1 MKITQKATFYDIFIN
16 CYNSLFSSWYN
27 RNTMATY
34 RGQASTYDIGEAPPF
49 VNWTFVKGDTAAFKV
64 YLTDDAK
71 VPLNIPDWNI
81 SMQIKRPTT
90 TPVVSGVITDNAT
103 LLYTLVP
110 TQDADDLVG
119 EFTVSLEANETDTL
133 RTNDIFDIEV
143 SLDGDAI
150 VWTVAQGKLI
160 VLEDVTA

>member
-1 MKITQKATFYDIFIN
+1 
-16 CYNSLFSSWYN
+16 
-27 RNTMATY
+27 MANF
-34 RGQASTYDIGEAPPF
+34 RGQSSTYDIGEKPPF

-71 VPLNIPDWNI
+71 VPLVIPDWNI

-90 TPVVSGVITDNAT
+90 NPVVPGQITDTAT
-103 LLYTLVP
+103 LIHTLTP
-110 TQDADDLVG
+110 IQDADDLVG
-119 EFTVSLEANETDTL
+119 EFTVSLSASQTSVL
-133 RTNDIFDIEV
+133 QTNDIFDIEV
-143 SLDGDAI
+143 SLGEDAI

>member
-1 MKITQKATFYDIFIN
+1 
-16 CYNSLFSSWYN
+16 
-27 RNTMATY
+27 MATY

-49 VNWTFVKGDTAAFKV
+49 VNWTFVRGDTATFKV

-90 TPVVSGVITDNAT
+90 SPVVPGKITDTAT
-103 LLYTLVP
+103 LLFTLTP
-110 TQDADDLVG
+110 TQDANDLVG
-119 EFTVSLEANETDTL
+119 EFTVSLTAEQTATL
-133 RTNDIFDIEV
+133 NTNDIFDIEV
-143 SLDGDAI
+143 SLPTDAI

>member
-1 MKITQKATFYDIFIN
+1 MFIILIFK
-16 CYNSLFSSWYN
+16 WYN
-27 RNTMATY
+27 RKMATY
-34 RGQASTYDIGEAPPF
+34 RGQTSTYDIGERPPF
-49 VNWTFVKGDTAAFKV
+49 VNWTFVKGDTASFKV

-90 TPVVSGVITDNAT
+90 SPVVPGQITDIAT
-103 LLYTLVP
+103 LIYTLTP
-110 TQDADDLVG
+110 IQDADDLIG
-119 EFTVSLEANETDTL
+119 EFTVSLTAEQTLNL

-143 SLDGDAI
+143 SLGGDAI

>member
-1 MKITQKATFYDIFIN
+1 
-16 CYNSLFSSWYN
+16 
-27 RNTMATY
+27 MATY

-90 TPVVSGVITDNAT
+90 NPVVPGQITDTAT
-103 LLYTLVP
+103 LIYTLTP
-110 TQDADDLVG
+110 IQDADDLVG
-119 EFTVSLEANETDTL
+119 EFTVSLTASQTANL
-133 RTNDIFDIEV
+133 QTNDIFDIEV
-143 SLDGDAI
+143 SLGGDAI

>member
-1 MKITQKATFYDIFIN
+1 MATF
-16 CYNSLFSSWYN
+16 
-27 RNTMATY
+27 
-34 RGQASTYDIGEAPPF
+34 RGQASTYDIGERPPF

-71 VPLNIPDWNI
+71 DPLIIPDWNI

-90 TPVVSGVITDNAT
+90 TPVVPGVITDTAT
-103 LLYTLVP
+103 LLLTLTP
-110 TQDADDLVG
+110 AKDADDLVG
-119 EFTVSLEANETDTL
+119 EFTVSLSAAQTAML
-133 RTNDIFDIEV
+133 QTNDIFDIEV
-143 SLDGDAI
+143 SLPQDTI